1 MNPRLDHFIVRPQA
15 DDGTAGAIVPLV
27 AVDQLPDW
35 MQLAGV
41 PRELD
46 AEQTIGMTNLGV
58 VDNEDDST
66 FEVRLHHDKIR
77 AILNDADDG
86 GGKTKAKA
94 TKKKTIPPTET
105 RGKANVIAHAA
116 SDESLSTST
125 GTSSSTTTGPV
136 EKPKLGAHHRA
147 ERTLSASR
155 HNPANAAPDTTHA
168 RSISEKPLR
177 PHMTAAA
184 RDGPRPPAPQ
194 RATRQDRQPT
204 TVFCRHWCHH
214 GTCKWGLDCRY
225 QHRMPVTR
233 DGLQEVGL
241 RDFPAWY
248 LLATGAGLP
257 GLPGMGAGLSGP
269 GGAQSPAQQKRRPQP
284 LTQLHHVPDQPP
296 SLLDLDLV
304 QDRVAALLA
313 PGGAVSNRKKLKQ
326 IREMRH
332 LLLRGAHA
340 QDLQQQQQQQPARPH
355 NNKGGGSSNYA
366 NLYTN
371 ASVAANAAS
380 IRQQAERQK
389 EVRDDMPVATRARAK
404 ASVGDDGG
412 NLAARRVGS
421 GSNGGNYAP
430 GVRGNGIPGIDSGRA
445 GAGEEKLVDID

>member
-15 DDGTAGAIVPLV
+15 DDGTPGAIVPLV

-77 AILNDADDG
+77 AILDDADDG
-86 GGKTKAKA
+86 GGKAKAKA
-94 TKKKTIPPTET
+94 TKKKTTPPTET
-105 RGKANVIAHAA
+105 RGKANAIAHAA

-125 GTSSSTTTGPV
+125 GTSSSTRTGPV
-136 EKPKLGAHHRA
+136 EKPTLRAHHPA

-155 HNPANAAPDTTHA
+155 HNPANAASDTTHA

-184 RDGPRPPAPQ
+184 RDEPRPPAPQ
-194 RATRQDRQPT
+194 RAARQDRQPA

-225 QHRMPVTR
+225 QHRMPLTQE
-233 DGLQEVGL
+233 GLQGVGL

-248 LLATGAGLP
+248 LLAT
-257 GLPGMGAGLSGP
+257 GP

-284 LTQLHHVPDQPP
+284 LTQHHRVPGQPP
-296 SLLDLDLV
+296 SLLDLGLV

-313 PGGAVSNRKKLKQ
+313 PGGAVGNRKKLRQ
-326 IREMRH
+326 IREVRH
-332 LLLRGAHA
+332 LLRGAHA
-340 QDLQQQQQQQPARPH
+340 QDLQLQQPARPR
-355 NNKGGGSSNYA
+355 NINGGGGGSNYA

-380 IRQQAERQK
+380 IRRQAERQK

-421 GSNGGNYAP
+421 RSNGGNYAD
-430 GVRGNGIPGIDSGRA
+430 VRGNGSPGIDSGRP